1 VAITLQP
8 HSSSGALP
16 ASTINAR
23 LASAANAAA
32 DRFPGC
38 SGLCEET
45 DTTNHWRPSGGEIA
59 GDASKRYIV
68 HFPYDSASYTLSD
81 PCDRSLCT
89 VSGVPGAAIVNGD
102 LLVFSDQELPL
113 R

>member
-1 VAITLQP
+1 MVLDRLAAEGGFRFTIGASGVALTLQP

-23 LASAANAAA
+23 LA
-32 DRFPGC
+32 
-38 SGLCEET
+38 
-45 DTTNHWRPSGGEIA
+45 GGEIA
-59 GDASKRYIV
+59 GDAGKRDIV
-68 HFPYDSASYTLSD
+68 HFPYDRASYTLSD